1 MTTRT
6 RLKALLSA
14 TAASLVLAGCST
26 GSLDPHRPKTI
37 TASEEGGQVSLSH
50 GQRLF
55 VPLKSEPGNDW
66 KRIEPPIMM
75 IIAESAPEL
84 DGVMFTTVRSGTET
98 LVFQKA
104 DRKVTY
110 EIEVR

>member
-1 MTTRT
+1 MTTPI
-6 RLKALLSA
+6 RLRALLSA
-14 TAASLVLAGCST
+14 AAASLVLAGCAT
-26 GSLDPHRPKTI
+26 GRLDPHRPKTI
-37 TASEEGGQVSLSH
+37 TASEEGGQVSLDH

-55 VPLKSEPGNDW
+55 VPLKSEPGSDW
-66 KRIEPPIMM
+66 KRIEPPIMTV
-75 IIAESAPEL
+75 IAESAPEL
-84 DGVMFTTVRSGTET
+84 DGQMFTTVRSGKET